1 MHTEESD
8 RVTVDDVV
16 AAVDDVD
23 VGTARDALEPV
34 TDDGTVTRAAAET
47 TVSDVSKLLATAET
61 RIELAGDA
69 YDDVAGAADPV
80 ADVPTVRARL
90 DGVGER
96 LSAVESRIPELRP
109 DLSIPEA
116 VETRPV
122 AAYEFAVGIREVVV
136 TAQEAIEAA
145 DDLSFDAEQFESWLR
160 RPERRYDEFA
170 EDVEAVADA
179 ADDLADAVDA
189 LADGPAEPAAGWADA
204 TMRARVLS
212 LLLAD
217 LRAELADLRTLADRD
232 GAPVRAGLADRL
244 DRTEERVIG
253 VESALDSRA
262 DPAWRDRFGDDVAA
276 FEAALSTFEPPIEW
290 GVVDRTL
297 SEHRPD
303 DLGESADGT

>member
-8 RVTVDDVV
+8 RVTIDDVV

-34 TDDGTVTRAAAET
+34 TDDGAVTRAAAET
-47 TVSDVSKLLATAET
+47 AVSDISKLLATAET

-90 DGVGER
+90 NGFTER

-109 DLSIPEA
+109 DLSIPEG

-122 AAYEFAVGIREVVV
+122 AAYEFAVGIRAVVV
-136 TAQEAIEAA
+136 TAQEAIE
-145 DDLSFDAEQFESWLR
+145 
-160 RPERRYDEFA
+160 
-170 EDVEAVADA
+170 A

-189 LADGPAEPAAGWADA
+189 LADGPADPAAGWADA

-217 LRAELADLRTLADRD
+217 LRAELADLRALADRAD
-232 GAPVRAGLADRL
+232 APVRAGLADRL

-262 DPAWRDRFGDDVAA
+262 DPAWRDRFGGDVAA
-276 FEAALSTFEPPIEW
+276 FEAALSTFEPPVEW

-303 DLGESADGT
+303 DLGESVDGA

>member
-34 TDDGTVTRAAAET
+34 TDDGAVTRAAAET
-47 TVSDVSKLLATAET
+47 AVSDVSKLLATAET

-90 DGVGER
+90 DGFTER

-109 DLSIPEA
+109 DLSIPEG

-122 AAYEFAVGIREVVV
+122 AAYEFAVGIRAVVV

-160 RPERRYDEFA
+160 RPERRYDEFT

-189 LADGPAEPAAGWADA
+189 LADGPADPAAGWADA

-217 LRAELADLRTLADRD
+217 LRAELADLRALADRAD
-232 GAPVRAGLADRL
+232 APVRAGLADRL
-244 DRTEERVIG
+244 DRTEEHVIG

-262 DPAWRDRFGDDVAA
+262 DPAWRDRFGGDVAA
-276 FEAALSTFEPPIEW
+276 FEAALSTFEPPVEW

-303 DLGESADGT
+303 DLGESVDGA